1 MNSNL
6 EISREARI
14 LRLTLNRPDKRNALT
29 SDLCREIADAIDQ
42 AQDDGTVG
50 SILLDAK
57 GDVFCAGMDL
67 DEASAPDAPERTA
80 VHERLFTFGARAS
93 KPIVAAVQGP
103 ALGGGIGIICNAHVA
118 IAAHGASFGLT
129 EIRIG
134 MWPFVIYRSV
144 ANALGERRAL
154 ELSMMGRIFNV
165 PEAVQWGLIH
175 EAVPAFELD
184 DRATAIAMH
193 LSQSSPEAVR
203 LGLEF
208 VRRTYGLDSV
218 EAAPIAL
225 EMRNKVFASADFKE
239 GVAAFR
245 EKRRP
250 DYFKR

>member
-1 MNSNL
+1 MDES
-6 EISREARI
+6 
-14 LRLTLNRPDKRNALT
+14 
-29 SDLCREIADAIDQ
+29 
-42 AQDDGTVG
+42 VG
-50 SILLDAK
+50 AILLEAK

-67 DEASAPDAPERTA
+67 DEATSPDAAERTA
-80 VHERLFTFGARAS
+80 IHNRLFTVGSRS
-93 KPIVAAVQGP
+93 DKPIVAAVQGP
-103 ALGGGIGIICNAHVA
+103 ALGGGIGLICNAHVA
-118 IAAHGASFGLT
+118 VAAHGASFGLT
-129 EIRIG
+129 EIRLG

-144 ANALGERRAL
+144 ATALGERRAL

-193 LSQSSPEAVR
+193 LGQSSPEAMR

-208 VRRTYGLDSV
+208 VRRTRGVGSV

-225 EMRNKVFASADFKE
+225 EMRKGAFASADFKE

-245 EKRRP
+245 EKRKP